1 MNVQQNIDFIKKKR
15 VSDLSSVT
23 TSNGPLIFV
32 GWSVKAI
39 VSRILFECLENENVS
54 IVTEKEVQT
63 LSSTNESELLEAVIK
78 TVNECVAEV
87 PRFGFEEPKSVLG
100 TLEVYN
106 LQNIVYPFAT
116 YGVLA
121 ISNGDHAIVQLQQKH
136 SNGQQQKHSNGH
148 YRSAL
153 APIQEQQQEQ
163 EQPSRN
169 STLGVVVT
177 TNWELFDSIPPL
189 IHVPFTSPSPHPSE
203 TNKSCPP
210 KFNSS
215 TKYHTI
221 AKGHITERI
230 GQLRGL
236 RKLSLHDNQIG
247 GSIPSAL
254 GLLLN
259 LRGVQLFK
267 NRFTGTTPPSLG
279 SCPLLQSLD
288 LSNNLLTRTIPM
300 SLGNATKL
308 YWLNF
313 SFNSL
318 GW

>member
-100 TLEVYN
+100 TLE
-106 LQNIVYPFAT
+106 L
-116 YGVLA
+116 
-121 ISNGDHAIVQLQQKH
+121 
-136 SNGQQQKHSNGH
+136 QQKHSNGH

-177 TNWELFDSIPPL
+177 TNWELFDSVPPL
-189 IHVPFTSPSPHPSE
+189 IHVPFTSPSHHPSE

-215 TKYHTI
+215 TK

-267 NRFTGTTPPSLG
+267 NRFTGTIPPSLG

-308 YWLNF
+308 YWLNL